1 MNNHEH
7 QLKHNPQSF
16 EQNRCQTLLA
26 HCHKIAQRHLAEL
39 LRAVF
44 DNVDDTLF
52 QLADK
57 ADNNGMQSMYF
68 DAMRE
73 VRLKREAM
81 EGRFRHEFSEQFKQ
95 AGIAQ
100 QDFPQT
106 GFNLSSLD
114 NLQLV
119 GEEELEEQ
127 LAITNLVNKAQ
138 HRFHELIHPLA
149 QRLDLLIEDRRI
161 SHDNGPLMPRTIC
174 HAFRA
179 ATQAVQ
185 TDIRIKLI
193 LFKLLDRHVME
204 NLATL
209 YLELNGYLIGE
220 GILPE
225 IKLTVSRANSVT
237 ASVKYP
243 PNQPQSGLPDGNTFE
258 TLRGLLTAQQNG
270 EGMPLLPQLAGMG
283 QNIVLSE
290 DLLALLGRLQ
300 LQALPQDGT
309 SEAII
314 QPGQIKSL
322 LTSNIGQL
330 LGHGGN
336 ASLNH
341 MDSDTIDLIG
351 MLFDFIFNQPE
362 LSDGLKALIG
372 RLQIPLLKV
381 AIIDKSFFSKKQHPA
396 RALLNSLAQAGI
408 NSRHGDEE
416 GEQSLHAKVSEI
428 VERALNEFEQDI
440 NLFNELQDEFNTFL
454 SQEQTRYLAQEHER
468 IRLAQAKEFTE
479 RARRHIH
486 GLLNERIGER
496 KLPAEILTLLHEGW
510 QEVLLAIYLTEG
522 EGSMRWEIA
531 LDLTNDLLWSLEP
544 KTSLEER
551 RQLAQLI
558 PTLIRTLRQGLEDIR
573 WEQIKID
580 AAFKDLGD
588 IHLACL
594 RGQPIND
601 PDAQPRRSY
610 DWPQEEA
617 GEGIMVG
624 EIPMDRL
631 SGGFG
636 QSFEELKREIE
647 ALEQEMLEEGMDL
660 PTQPIYADLED
671 NILAASQG
679 IIEDEYTALVRA
691 LNPGDWIELMDDR
704 GQAIRAKLE
713 WKGDIVGEYIF
724 VNWRYQVVAERT
736 ISGLAADFRRG
747 DARRVENL
755 PLMDRALS
763 TVMDTLLQAKRKA
776 EVSH

>member
-7 QLKHNPQSF
+7 QLSHNRLDF
-16 EQNRCQTLLA
+16 EQHRRQTLLE

-57 ADNNGMQSMYF
+57 ADNNGTQTMFF

-95 AGIAQ
+95 AGIVQ

-127 LAITNLVNKAQ
+127 LAITNLANKAQ

-149 QRLDLLIEDRRI
+149 RRLDLLVEDRRI

-185 TDIRIKLI
+185 ADIRIKLI

-225 IKLTVSRANSVT
+225 IKLSVSRSTSAT
-237 ASVKYP
+237 ASGKYAP
-243 PNQPQSGLPDGNTFE
+243 SPPQSGLPDGNTFE
-258 TLRGLLTAQQNG
+258 TLRGLLTAQQG
-270 EGMPLLPQLAGMG
+270 GTGIPLTGMG
-283 QNIVLSE
+283 QSIVLSE
-290 DLLALLGRLQ
+290 DLLTLLGRLQ
-300 LQALPQDGT
+300 LQALPQEGAT
-309 SEAII
+309 EALL

-341 MDSDTIDLIG
+341 MDSDTIDLVG

-362 LSDGLKALIG
+362 LTDGLKALIG

-408 NSRHGDEE
+408 NSQHGDEE

-428 VERALNEFEQDI
+428 VERALNEFDQDI
-440 NLFNELQDEFNTFL
+440 NLFNELQDEFNAFL
-454 SQEQTRYLAQEHER
+454 SKEQARYLAQEHER

-486 GLLNERIGER
+486 SLLNERIGER
-496 KLPAEILTLLHEGW
+496 KLPTEIHTLLHEGW
-510 QEVLLAIYLTEG
+510 HEVLLAIYLTEG

-551 RQLAQLI
+551 RQLALLI
-558 PTLIRTLRQGLEDIR
+558 PTLLRTLRQGLEEIR

-580 AAFKDLGD
+580 SVFKDLGD

-601 PDAQPRRSY
+601 PAVQARRSY

-617 GEGIMVG
+617 GAGIMVG

-631 SGGFG
+631 SGGFD
-636 QSFEELKREIE
+636 QSFEDLKREIE
-647 ALEQEMLEEGMDL
+647 ALEQEMLEEGL
-660 PTQPIYADLED
+660 GIPAQPIYADLED
-671 NILAASQG
+671 NLQAAAQG
-679 IIEDEYTALVRA
+679 IIEDEFTALVRT
-691 LNPGDWIELMDDR
+691 LNPGDWIELRNDH
-704 GQAIRAKLE
+704 GQNIRAKLE

-736 ISGLAADFRRG
+736 ISGLAADFRRSE
-747 DARRVENL
+747 ARRVENL

-763 TVMDTLLQAKRKA
+763 TVMDTLLQAKRKG
-776 EVSH
+776 EVTH